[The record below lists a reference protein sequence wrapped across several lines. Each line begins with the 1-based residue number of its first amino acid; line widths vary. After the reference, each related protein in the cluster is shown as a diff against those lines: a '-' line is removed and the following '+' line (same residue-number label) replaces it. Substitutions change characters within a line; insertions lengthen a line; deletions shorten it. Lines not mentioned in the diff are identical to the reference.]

1 MSLDLLFIRTVN
13 RGRLSL
19 RTVEKTVGGRIQNLK
34 PWPKG
39 VSGNPGGRPKGDFS
53 SEIAKAVFENNPE
66 AIYHGMLRRLK
77 KGDARVFKVLA
88 DRAYGR
94 VKEQVEV
101 GVSESIVERLQAARR
116 RALEGLSE
124 AELNDR
130 IEQLQRQLATK
141 SW

>member
-1 MSLDLLFIRTVN
+1 M
-13 RGRLSL
+13 
-19 RTVEKTVGGRIQNLK
+19 GGRIQNLK